1 MAFGRPK
8 SQNSHFYTTL
18 VSSPSRIA
26 PTDSAEEALSDYPE
40 GNVKAVNEAW
50 RDAGNEGT
58 IGDTV
63 IYKMRSEMGLTGKV
77 RQKKSKPPKRKA
89 VTSPP
94 TAERTSL
101 GKGSFVKEFL
111 NDYPQGNVK
120 SVNEAWTKAGM
131 TGTISTALV
140 DKIRASMGLTGRL
153 RAKSKPTPAT
163 TGKKRGR
170 PPKSSNTP
178 VSEKHAFSPQSKK
191 SDRTSA
197 LLHVEAEIDRLIFT
211 VMAIGELLEVE
222 TVLRDAR
229 LKIYKAMSS

>member
-1 MAFGRPK
+1 V
-8 SQNSHFYTTL
+8 TL
-18 VSSPSRIA
+18 I
-26 PTDSAEEALSDYPE
+26 LSDQGDFSVAVATSNPSKSDFVQKFLSVHPE

-50 RDAGNEGT
+50 RKAGNEGT

-77 RQKKSKPPKRKA
+77 RRKKTKTATKKKA
-89 VTSPP
+89 ATSLP

-111 NDYPQGNVK
+111 NDDPQGNAK
-120 SVNEAWTKAGM
+120 AVNEAWTNAGM

-140 DKIRASMGLTGRL
+140 DKIRASMGLTGKL
-153 RAKSKPTPAT
+153 RAKSKPTPTT
-163 TGKKRGR
+163 TGKRRGR
-170 PPKSSNTP
+170 PPGSANGA
-178 VSEKHAFSPQSKK
+178 VNQQHAFSPQSKK

-211 VMAIGELLEVE
+211 VMAIGELVEVE
-222 TVLRDAR
+222 TVLREAR
-229 LKIYKAMSS
+229 LKVYQALSS